1 MQSNLKRKNMS
12 NEIIL
17 SGISFEQLQDSIKT
31 IVQNEVQ
38 KIVTGI
44 NHSEP
49 APEFIT
55 RKETCSILG
64 ITLPTLNE
72 WTKNGVIPAQR
83 IGSRIRYLRTDV
95 YASLKQVET
104 KKCRRA

>member
-1 MQSNLKRKNMS
+1 MTK
-12 NEIIL
+12 IIVTE
-17 SGISFEQLQDSIKT
+17 FTEEEFQESIKRS
-31 IVQNEVQ
+31 VLSVFESVFA
-38 KIVTGI
+38 KLP
-44 NHSEP
+44 SAPEP

-55 RKETCSILG
+55 RKETCRILG

-95 YASLKQVET
+95 YASLKQVEIR
-104 KKCRRA
+104 KCNRA

>member
-1 MQSNLKRKNMS
+1 MQ

-17 SGISFEQLQDSIKT
+17 SGITSNELQENIRLIVRKEFEEIFGELK
-31 IVQNEVQ
+31 VFPEM
-38 KIVTGI
+38 
-44 NHSEP
+44 EP
-49 APEFIT
+49 TPEFIT
-55 RKETCSILG
+55 RKETCRILG

-95 YASLKQVET
+95 YASLKQVEIR
-104 KKCRRA
+104 KCIRA